1 MRNGLI
7 AATEEMKTNLMRTAY
22 NMIIYEALDFT
33 VGLFDAQGNT
43 VSIGLGLPM
52 FIRGM
57 SDTVKTKLDHYG
69 VENLDP
75 GDILLTNDAYITGS
89 HLNHMTFTVPIFHDG
104 EVVAFSC
111 CMAHW
116 PDVGGT
122 LDGATT
128 DIFSEGL
135 QMPIVKIYRKGV
147 PNEELISIIK
157 TNVRLPER
165 AMGDFRA
172 QIAAVKTGERRF
184 LEMIQKYGRD
194 AVVGGIEAIMD
205 HSEAAA
211 RARVAQIPDGVY
223 EAESFMDDDG
233 VRIGERV
240 PIRVRVEVKGDQMK
254 VDLTDV
260 SKQVAGFYN
269 SGETAG
275 RSCCQVA
282 FKCLTSALDLPINDG
297 QFRALE
303 IVLPPG
309 RVVSALKPAAM
320 RMWMTYPM
328 TIIDTIFKAL
338 APAIPDQVMAGHH
351 ADLVVGRVNGRRPKD
366 DSFYIYLGGLIGGG
380 WGAKSSSDGRNST
393 IAMNDGD
400 THNGPSEQVEAKYP
414 LLVERYALRPD
425 SGRRRTVPRRA
436 RLRAGGAGAPR
447 HPLQLADGP
456 GEVQTVGSRRRALR
470 LRQLGRDPPFRQ
482 DRGAALPQRQGAQ
495 PGSARRRRL
504 CPALGRRRRLR
515 LAARPRP
522 RQPRA
527 RRALRICQPGG
538 GGERLRRG
546 VRVRHEQARR
556 GGDRGATRR
565 DARARAAAR
574 RAHRRHRRAAA
585 RSRARACARPR
596 AREADGRGARR
607 ARDDG
612 AVLLVGLRILLAL
625 RPHPEERAGRARAHE
640 GGV

>member
-1 MRNGLI
+1 MDAALKPDSASGSHRVDPVTTEIVRNGLI

-33 VGLFDAQGNT
+33 VGLFDARGNT

-57 SDTVKTKLDHYG
+57 SDTVKTKLAHYG
-69 VENLDP
+69 MENLDP

-128 DIFSEGL
+128 DIYSEGL
-135 QMPIVKIYRKGV
+135 QMPIVKIYRRGE
-147 PNEELISIIK
+147 PNEELISVIK

-172 QIAAVKTGERRF
+172 QIAAVRTGERRF
-184 LEMIQKYGRD
+184 LEMINKYGRD
-194 AVVGGIEAIMD
+194 AVLLGIEAIMD
-205 HSEAAA
+205 HSEAAT
-211 RARVAQIPDGVY
+211 RARVREIPDGVY
-223 EAESFMDDDG
+223 EAQSFMDDDG

-240 PIRVRVEVKGDQMK
+240 PINVRVEVKGDRMK

-297 QFRALE
+297 QFRALD
-303 IVLPPG
+303 IILPPG

-338 APAIPDQVMAGHH
+338 APAIPEHIVAGHH
-351 ADLVVGRVNGRRPKD
+351 ADLVVGRVNGRRPRD

-380 WGAKSSSDGRNST
+380 WGAKHNGDGCNAT

-425 SGRRRTVPRRA
+425 SG
-436 RLRAGGAGAPR
+436 GAGRFRGGLGCEQVVQAR
-447 HPLQLADGP
+447 HDIRFNSQMDRVKCKPWGLEDGLS
-456 GEVQTVGSRRRALR
+456 GFGNSVALHR
-470 LRQLGRDPPFRQ
+470 FGTAEEQRFHNGKALNQVLHAGDAYILR
-482 DRGAALPQRQGAQ
+482 
-495 PGSARRRRL
+495 S
-504 CPALGRRRRLR
+504 
-515 LAARPRP
+515 
-522 RQPRA
+522 
-527 RRALRICQPGG
+527 GG
-538 GGERLRRG
+538 GGGFGSPLDRDLDALARD
-546 VRVRHEQARR
+546 VRCGYVSKDAAEKYY
-556 GGDRGATRR
+556 GAVFEPGTNRI
-565 DARARAAAR
+565 DAAATEIKRSEMR
-574 RAHRRHRRAAA
+574 RQGLPQDEPIADTGVPPPATAHVHDHGHEKL
-585 RSRARACARPR
+585 S
-596 AREADGRGARR
+596 E
-607 ARDDG
+607 
-612 AVLLVGLRILLAL
+612 
-625 RPHPEERAGRARAHE
+625 EERVALAMTGRCCS
-640 GGV
+640 